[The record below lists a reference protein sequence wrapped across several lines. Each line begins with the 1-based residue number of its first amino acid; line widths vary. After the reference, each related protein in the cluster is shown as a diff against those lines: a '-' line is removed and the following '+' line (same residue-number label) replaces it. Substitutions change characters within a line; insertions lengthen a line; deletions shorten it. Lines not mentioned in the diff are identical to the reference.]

1 MYTYRYLDICIP
13 NNIGVFDMRL
23 AITNLKGGTGKTT
36 TAVHL
41 AAGLGR
47 RGRTLLIDAD
57 PQRSATEWVFLMG
70 DSCPFALVTDG
81 EPDLHRRLADV
92 VRGYDHVV
100 IDTPPG
106 YESIVR
112 SAVLSATDI
121 LIPIAPSIMDINRLR
136 PTLELIASLE
146 RLNAPSIRL
155 LLTKVRGN
163 TRTGRLARET
173 LETTLGMPVV
183 AAEIPLMEAYVTGFG
198 LVPPEGHRYGA
209 VLDELLKA
217 EVAA

>member
-1 MYTYRYLDICIP
+1 
-13 NNIGVFDMRL
+13 MRL

-47 RGRTLLIDAD
+47 RAHTLLIDAD

-70 DSCPFALVTDG
+70 DSCPFSLATDA
-81 EPDLHRRLADV
+81 EPDLHRRLQDMT
-92 VRGYDHVV
+92 RGYDHVV

-106 YESIVR
+106 HESIVR
-112 SAVLSATDI
+112 SAVLSATDVV
-121 LIPIAPSIMDINRLR
+121 IPIAPSLMDINRLR
-136 PTLELIASLE
+136 PTLEMIAALE
-146 RLNAPSIRL
+146 RLNSPSIRL
-155 LLTKVRGN
+155 LLTKVRAN

-173 LETTLGMPVV
+173 LEATLGMPVF
-183 AAEIPLMEAYVTGFG
+183 AEAIPLMEAYVTGFG
-198 LVPPEGHRYGA
+198 LVPPEGHRYGE
-209 VLDELLKA
+209 VLAELLQA